1 MQNFE
6 KTKKTKNKKN
16 KDLATS
22 PDIRVVVET
31 CFFVF
36 FVFFGS
42 LQSKGRSRESIRES
56 SQD

>member
-6 KTKKTKNKKN
+6 KTKKNKKN

-31 CFFVF
+31 LFFLF

-42 LQSKGRSRESIRES
+42 LQSKERSHESIRES

>member
-6 KTKKTKNKKN
+6 KTKQKQKKQKTKKN

-31 CFFVF
+31 LVFV
-36 FVFFGS
+36 VFLVFLVRS
-42 LQSKGRSRESIRES
+42 GR
-56 SQD
+56 